1 MLFGIGLKLASTIA
15 FILMST
21 QVKFLSNDYPIGQL
35 IFCRSFFAMI
45 PLLIWLGIRG
55 ELKKSVFNTYPPSH
69 LKRCIAGSSGM
80 FFGFGALSFLPLP
93 DATAISYITPL
104 LTTGLAAVFLNERVR
119 SYRWGAVAVG
129 FCGMLLM
136 LSPHMSGGAGSDTS
150 PIGAA
155 LGLCGA
161 ICSAFAS
168 LEVRKLSRAETTGS
182 IVFYFTLTTSIAGAL
197 TVLFGWK
204 LPALSDAVFMIG
216 SGIAGGIGQI
226 LLTSSYRHADV
237 SVIAPFD
244 YCSLLWAL
252 VIGYFMFSETPN
264 PIVLAGA
271 AIVIAAGVTVI
282 YWERQ
287 LGLKR
292 AQERASGV
300 HRST

>member
-1 MLFGIGLKLASTIA
+1 MFFGIGLKLTSTIA
-15 FILMST
+15 FILMSA
-21 QVKFLSNDYPIGQL
+21 QAKFLSNYYPIGQL
-35 IFCRSFFAMI
+35 IFCRAFFAMI
-45 PLLIWLGIRG
+45 PLLIWLGMRG
-55 ELKKSVFNTYPPSH
+55 ELKNSIFNTYPPSH

-80 FFGFGALSFLPLP
+80 FFGFGALSYLPLP
-93 DATAISYITPL
+93 DATAISYLTPL
-104 LTTGLAAVFLNERVR
+104 LTTGLAALLLNEHVR
-119 SYRWGAVAVG
+119 SYRWGAVGIG

-136 LSPHMSGGAGSDTS
+136 LSPHLTGLGDDTS
-150 PIGAA
+150 PIGAM

-182 IVFYFTLTTSIAGAL
+182 IVFYFTLTTSIFGAL
-197 TVLFGWK
+197 SVFLGWK
-204 LPALSDAVFMIG
+204 MPSVGDALFMIG
-216 SGIAGGIGQI
+216 TGIAGGIGQI

-252 VIGYFMFSETPN
+252 VIGYFLFGETPN

-287 LGLKR
+287 IGLKR

>member
-21 QVKFLSNDYPIGQL
+21 QMKFLSNDYPIGQL
-35 IFCRSFFAMI
+35 IFCRAFFAMI
-45 PLLIWLGIRG
+45 PLLIWLGMRG
-55 ELKKSVFNTYPPSH
+55 ELKNAIVNTYPPSH

-104 LTTGLAAVFLNERVR
+104 LTTGLAAIFLKEQVR
-119 SYRWGAVAVG
+119 RYRWGAVAVG

-136 LSPHMSGGAGSDTS
+136 LSPHMSGSGHDTS

-168 LEVRKLSRAETTGS
+168 LEVRKLSRAESTGS
-182 IVFYFTLTTSIAGAL
+182 IVFYFTLTTSLAGAFTAL
-197 TVLFGWK
+197 YGWK
-204 LPALSDAVFMIG
+204 MPAMGDAVFMIG
-216 SGIAGGIGQI
+216 AGIAGGIGQI

-252 VIGYFMFSETPN
+252 GIGYFMFEEAPN

>member
-1 MLFGIGLKLASTIA
+1 MLFGIGLKLASTIV

-21 QVKFLSNDYPIGQL
+21 QVKFLSNDYPVGQL
-35 IFCRSFFAMI
+35 IFCRAFFAMI
-45 PLLIWLGIRG
+45 PLLIWLGMRG
-55 ELKKSVFNTYPPSH
+55 ELKNAIFNTYPPSH
-69 LKRCIAGSSGM
+69 LKRCLAGSSGM
-80 FFGFGALSFLPLP
+80 FFGFGALTFLPLP
-93 DATAISYITPL
+93 DATAIGYITPL
-104 LTTGLAAVFLNERVR
+104 LTTGLAALMLNERVR

-136 LSPHMSGGAGSDTS
+136 LSPHLTGGGSDPS
-150 PIGAA
+150 PIGAV

-182 IVFYFTLTTSIAGAL
+182 IVFYFTLTTSVAGAL
-197 TVLFGWK
+197 TVFLGWK
-204 LPALSDAVFMIG
+204 LPTAGDTVLMVCA
-216 SGIAGGIGQI
+216 GIAGGIGQI

-252 VIGYFMFSETPN
+252 VIGYFLFGEVPN
-264 PIVLAGA
+264 LIVLLGA
-271 AIVIAAGVTVI
+271 SIVIAAGVTVI